1 MNAGAATEVR
11 SIRIV
16 IADDHPVVR
25 TGLATL
31 IGNEP
36 RIDVVGE
43 AGSAQEAIQAARD
56 LEPDVMVMDISMPGG
71 GLEATREI
79 ARLGLSTRVLILT
92 VHAEERYLLPV
103 LEVGGSGYV
112 RKSSA
117 HTDLIDAIRTVA
129 RGDVFLE
136 PSAAKML
143 LRGYLE
149 RARAGREADIR
160 ETLSDRERDVA
171 RLTAEGFSAHEI
183 SEQLFLS
190 PKTVE
195 TYRQRVM
202 QKLGLQ
208 HRSELVR
215 YALRAGLLD
224 PDAT

>member
-1 MNAGAATEVR
+1 MTSVL
-11 SIRIV
+11 SPSTTIRIL

-25 TGLATL
+25 AGLKSLLAAQHDL
-31 IGNEP
+31 RIIAEAGNRDEAVRLTRELHP
-36 RIDVVGE
+36 DVV
-43 AGSAQEAIQAARD
+43 
-56 LEPDVMVMDISMPGG
+56 VMDISMPGG
-71 GLEATREI
+71 GLEATAEI
-79 ARLGLSTRVLILT
+79 AQLNQETRVLILT

-112 RKSSA
+112 NKSSA
-117 HTDLIDAIRTVA
+117 HTDLLDAIRTVA

-136 PSAAKML
+136 PLAAKML

-149 RARAGREADIR
+149 RAKAGRETDIR
-160 ETLSDRERDVA
+160 ETLSDREREVA
-171 RLTAEGFSAHEI
+171 RLTAEGYSALEI
-183 SEQLFLS
+183 GKQIFLS

-224 PDAT
+224 PAAQ